1 MKISFFEN
9 QIIFKDVDIS
19 LYYTRSTIFFIRTY
33 ILFMS
38 TNKILEDFLVIM
50 DNFDSVFIFCE
61 NSNIW
66 TNNIGI
72 FLIYNFELDV
82 LFRIYNTYHT
92 INVNLNY

>member
-38 TNKILEDFLVIM
+38 TNKILEDLLVIM

-61 NSNIW
+61 IV
-66 TNNIGI
+66 I
-72 FLIYNFELDV
+72 FGLIILGFFLFIILNWMFYFES
-82 LFRIYNTYHT
+82 T
-92 INVNLNY
+92 ILIIPLMLI